1 MILTYMTRAAI
12 HLGKRTMAST
22 DPTGPL
28 PPHTF
33 HVLLVLNDGPAHGYG
48 IKKEVQERTGGDID
62 LDAGGLYR
70 MIARMEEQAWVEPAP
85 APESAEDARRKYYA
99 LTATGRRILAE
110 EAARLTALAGRPEVV
125 ALAREG
131 GTG

>member
-1 MILTYMTRAAI
+1 
-12 HLGKRTMAST
+12 MAQA
-22 DPTGPL
+22 DPAGPL

-70 MIARMEEQAWVEPAP
+70 MIARMEEQGWVEPAP
-85 APESAEDARRKYYA
+85 APESADDARRKYYA
-99 LTATGRRILAE
+99 LTSTGRRVLAE
-110 EAARLTALAGRPEVV
+110 EAARLTTLAGRPEVV

-131 GTG
+131 GAG